1 MFHYTKAVL
10 KVVPRI
16 IVTYLF
22 NLKKYAK
29 HLDKYPRAL
38 RFSKMRNLSKHI
50 LRALGAEITVFG
62 LENLPMD
69 TSFCLVANHM
79 SMIDPLPFMVNYNKP
94 LTFVGKKELLDM
106 PMVPTALRSIEGEFL
121 DRENLR
127 QSLKVMLRV
136 EEDLKKN
143 EKSWMIFPEGTRIRD
158 QLLPVDNFH
167 HGTFRPATKA
177 GVPIVPAAIYGSF
190 RLLKA
195 KPQFKKYPVLISI
208 LKPITQEEYAK
219 MPTSDIAVLT
229 RDAIQREI
237 TYHLRPLD
245 HKIMSESK
253 DKNYR
258 FTQVL

>member
-1 MFHYTKAVL
+1 MFHYTKAIV

-22 NLKKYAK
+22 YLKKYAK
-29 HLDKYPRAL
+29 NIDKYPRSL
-38 RFSKMRNLSKHI
+38 RFSKMRTLCDRI
-50 LRALGAEITVFG
+50 LRAVGAEIQIFG

-69 TSFCLVANHM
+69 TNFCMVSNHM
-79 SMIDPLPFMVNYNKP
+79 SMIDPLPFMVNYDKP
-94 LTFVGKKELLDM
+94 LTFVGKKELMEM
-106 PMVPTALRSIEGEFL
+106 PMVPAAFKTVEGEYL
-121 DRENLR
+121 DRNDLR

-136 EEDLKKN
+136 EDDLRNK

-158 QLLPVDNFH
+158 QLLPVGDFH

-177 GVPIVPAAIYGSF
+177 GVPIVPAAIYGTF
-190 RLLKA
+190 RLLKT

-208 LKPITQEEYAK
+208 LKPL
-219 MPTSDIAVLT
+219 MPEDYKNMSTSDIAVLT
-229 RDAIQREI
+229 RNAIQKEI

-245 HKIMSESK
+245 HKIMSEAK
-253 DKNYR
+253 DKKYR